1 MKIKVRFPNELTFVE
16 VDHFKGKKFKTKH
29 VFENEVF
36 GKYFGLLISIPRYEY
51 EEKIKK

>member
-1 MKIKVRFPNELTFVE
+1 MKIKVRFPNESTFVE
-16 VDHFKGKKFKTKH
+16 VDHFKSKKFKPKNI
-29 VFENEVF
+29 FKDEVF